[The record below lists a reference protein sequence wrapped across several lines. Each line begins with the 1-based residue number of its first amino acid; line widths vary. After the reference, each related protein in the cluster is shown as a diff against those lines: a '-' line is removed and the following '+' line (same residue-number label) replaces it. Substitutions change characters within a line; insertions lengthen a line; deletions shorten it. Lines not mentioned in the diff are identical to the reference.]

1 MISTLKVAQLS
12 ADGQEM
18 RTSFMRV
25 NMQESKHPD
34 AMTVEIVRAA
44 MKNAGVPPPGVKAVL
59 YFKDE
64 EGDFVSLPNP
74 KSVWPSRYIS
84 DGLLRAWFICVP
96 DAPESSTEE
105 PACACLGPHL
115 HMPDKK
121 KLQSIDYDSFK
132 GYCLLAAATDG
143 CSSCV
148 RYWLDNDV
156 DPNFMS
162 SNQEYTAM
170 DCVLWAEQKSQ
181 VNVASAARVKELLKT
196 AGGMVNKV

>member
-1 MISTLKVAQLS
+1 MVSTLKVAELS
-12 ADGQEM
+12 AAAQEM
-18 RTSFMRV
+18 KTSLMRV
-25 NMQESKHPD
+25 NMQVSVHPD

-44 MKNAGVPPPGVKAVL
+44 MKNVGVPPPGVKAVL

-64 EGDFVSLPNP
+64 EGDYVSLPDP
-74 KSVWPSRYIS
+74 KSVWPARCIS
-84 DGLLRAWFICVP
+84 DGLLRAWFMCVP
-96 DAPESSTEE
+96 DPPESSTEE

-115 HMPDKK
+115 HMPEKR

-132 GYCLLAAATDG
+132 GYCLLAAASDG

-148 RYWLDNDV
+148 LYWLANDV
-156 DPNFMS
+156 DPNFRS

-170 DCVLWAEQKSQ
+170 DCVLWAEKKSQ
-181 VNVASAARVKELLKT
+181 VNMASAARVKDLLKT